1 MVNLFCPITGLL
13 VSTQDEWRDQK
24 LGDHFTANFYII
36 GNSILYSGPSGIAD
50 LKSTQ
55 ASLRLNQEV
64 AREAAG
70 GDGPYVQIEDY
81 AGIRKATVEARKHFM
96 EQMKSRQRLKAL
108 IFCNLSPMM
117 EFLVKVGQR
126 FNTSH
131 KTVRVARDY
140 KEAVGMAREICQA
153 QNLETGP
160 FVFGRQTALLDESA
174 SLRPSQLVSD
184 PQWDVVTDTYTNET
198 HVIDRAIAY
207 SVVSGF
213 LHEAEVPMIDKTRPR
228 LRDRLADHENLD
240 YIVVDVSALKGGGP
254 KVRRKYMQSLK
265 EWHNRFPLR
274 MYIFLGV
281 NAYMKTVA
289 RLANITMPFKIKTA
303 RDMDHAFALIRE
315 DKRSQKHRTPPRK
328 SEDPM
333 KKYQEQLLALI
344 GGIDWEQP
352 GFDGSLDMEDESHPF
367 YEVFQAVKL
376 IKDEMD
382 DLFKTRQ
389 QMQEQLAQ
397 SEKKYREL
405 FEKGSD
411 FLCTHDLDGT
421 LLDTNLAF
429 KKGYGWDGDLPPGL
443 NLRDLIPERYRPG
456 FDDYLERIKRQ
467 GRDKG
472 TMAVT
477 TATGREFVLEYHNVL
492 VKNENGEPLFV
503 QGSAR
508 DITERINA
516 EREKKKL
523 QEQLKH
529 KHKMEAIATLTG
541 GIAHDYNNLLSI
553 IMGNLALAEDSVAP
567 GSDLADFLKEV
578 EKASLKI
585 RDLTHELMALARGGA
600 PVKEAESLA
609 ELLRDSTAAISA
621 QGGTAITQSIPDDL
635 WSVPH
640 DPYKMGSVFRNVITN
655 AMEAMPDGGDITI
668 EAENLRIEEDHT
680 DPGLPLK
687 PGGYVHICIKDQ
699 GMGILKEHLDK
710 IYDPYFSTK
719 PMGVQKGMGLGLATA
734 YAIVQKHGGHMAVE
748 STPGVG
754 TTVHIY
760 LPAKPAQREIQPPE
774 DAKRVPRSPIP
785 GEPWSTPKVLVMDD
799 EEMLRNLAQR
809 MLTRLGY
816 EAEAVEDGKAA
827 IETYK
832 ARMDS
837 GRPFNA
843 VILDLTVKGRMGGE
857 QAIQELVK
865 IDPEVRAIVS
875 SGYSNDPVMSD
886 FEQYGFKAAM
896 PKPYKMEGLKET
908 LKQVLA

>member
-1 MVNLFCPITGLL
+1 MTLFCPISGLQ
-13 VSTQDEWRDQK
+13 VFTQDDWQEVE
-24 LGDHFTANFYII
+24 LGDSYTANFYVI
-36 GNSILYSGPSGIAD
+36 GNSILYSGPSGTAD

-55 ASLRLNQEV
+55 ASLKLNQEV
-64 AREAAG
+64 ARKVAG
-70 GDGPYVQIEDY
+70 GTEPYVQIEDY

-96 EQMKSRQRLKAL
+96 EQVMSRDRLEAL

-117 EFLVKVGQR
+117 QFLVKVGQR
-126 FNTSH
+126 FNTSD
-131 KTVRVARDY
+131 KTIRVARDY
-140 KEAVGMAREICQA
+140 KEAISMAREICTA

-160 FVFGRQTALLDESA
+160 FVFGQQTAFLDESS
-174 SLRPSQLVSD
+174 SLRPSELLSD
-184 PQWDVVTDTYTNET
+184 PQWDVITDTYTNET

-213 LHEAEVPMIDKTRPR
+213 LDEAEVPMIDKTRPR

-240 YIVVDVSALKGGGP
+240 YFVVDVSALKGGAP
-254 KVRRKYMQSLK
+254 KIRRKYMQSLK
-265 EWHNRFPLR
+265 DWHDRFPLR

-281 NAYMKTVA
+281 NTYMKTVT

-315 DKRSQKHRTPPRK
+315 NKRSENEKVPPRK
-328 SEDPM
+328 SGDPI
-333 KKYQEQLLALI
+333 KKYREQLLALI
-344 GGIDWEQP
+344 GRIDWEQP
-352 GFDGSLDMEDESHPF
+352 GFDGSFDMDDENHPF

-421 LLDTNLAF
+421 LIDTNIAF
-429 KKGYGWDGDLPPGL
+429 KQEYGWDQELPPGL
-443 NLRDLIPERYRPG
+443 NIRDFIPERYRQG

-467 GRDKG
+467 GHDKG
-472 TMAVT
+472 TMMVT
-477 TATGREFVLEYHNVL
+477 TATGKEVILEYSSVL
-492 VKNENGEPLFV
+492 VRDEKGNPFFI
-503 QGSAR
+503 QSSAR
-508 DITERINA
+508 DITDRINA

-553 IMGNLALAEDSVAP
+553 VMGNLALAEDSAAP
-567 GSDLADFLKEV
+567 GSDLADFLKEI
-578 EKASLKI
+578 EQASLKI

-609 ELLRDSTAAISA
+609 ELLRDSTTAISA
-621 QGGTAITQSIPDDL
+621 EGGTAIIQSIPDDL
-635 WSVPH
+635 WLVPH
-640 DPYKMGSVFRNVITN
+640 DPYKLGAVFRNVITN
-655 AMEAMPDGGDITI
+655 AMEAMPDGGNITL
-668 EAENLRIEEDHT
+668 EAENLRIEEDHF

-687 PGGYVHICIKDQ
+687 PGGYVHIFIEDQ
-699 GMGILKEHLDK
+699 GKGILKEDLDK

-734 YAIVQKHGGHMAVE
+734 YAIVQKHGGHMAVD

-760 LPAKPAQREIQPPE
+760 LPAKPAEREIQTPE
-774 DAKRVPRSPIP
+774 DAERVPRSPIP

-799 EEMLRNLAQR
+799 EEMLRNLAHH
-809 MLTRLGY
+809 MFERLGY
-816 EAEAVEDGKAA
+816 EVETVKDGKAA
-827 IETYK
+827 IEAYK
-832 ARMDS
+832 TCMDS
-837 GRPFNA
+837 GDPFDA
-843 VILDLTVKGRMGGE
+843 VILDLTVKGSMGGKE
-857 QAIQELVK
+857 TIQELLK
-865 IDPEVRAIVS
+865 IDPGVKAIVS
-875 SGYSNDPVMSD
+875 SGYFNDPVMTH
-886 FEQYGFKAAM
+886 FKKYGFTAAM
-896 PKPYKMEGLKET
+896 AKPYEMKGVIKT
-908 LKQVLA
+908 LEQVLA